1 MNPLEMFGSLTTA
14 LSIIIVGGIILASIP
29 QAGGDEWIEPVK
41 IMILKSIVLPALVC
55 FLVCMFRPPEYIALF
70 LVLGSAMPV
79 GSTLAVICP
88 SQKSMQK
95 MVAGGILLSSI
106 TSIVAVSVCISIYNM
121 VYGS

>member
-1 MNPLEMFGSLTTA
+1 MFFKLFITSTTP

-29 QAGGDEWIEPVK
+29 QASGKEWVDPVK
-41 IMILKSIVLPALVC
+41 IMFLKSIVLPALVC
-55 FLVCMFRPPEYIALF
+55 FMVCMFRPPEYVALF

-88 SQKSMQK
+88 SQKSIQK

-106 TSIVAVSVCISIYNM
+106 TSIVAVSVCINIYNM